1 MQTQEDLRL
10 DETEKSHFRPNPVQ
24 QPWSYKAP
32 AGPTGTIVGA
42 YKVQDQN
49 SSFYDRDIPDNFSSG
64 TDDQLMKS
72 LITNYTLEGR
82 TNDEPNGKFY
92 LTKDGA
98 KEVAKEVV
106 GTHFGWTGDKRD

>member
-1 MQTQEDLRL
+1 
-10 DETEKSHFRPNPVQ
+10 
-24 QPWSYKAP
+24 
-32 AGPTGTIVGA
+32 
-42 YKVQDQN
+42 
-49 SSFYDRDIPDNFSSG
+49 
-64 TDDQLMKS
+64 MKS